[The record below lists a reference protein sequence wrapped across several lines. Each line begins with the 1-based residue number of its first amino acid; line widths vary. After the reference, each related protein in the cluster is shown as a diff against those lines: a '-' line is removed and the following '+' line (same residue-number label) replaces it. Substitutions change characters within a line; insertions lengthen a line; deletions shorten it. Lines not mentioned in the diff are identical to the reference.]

1 MDKIRNINTRLSLR
15 FEGIMIA
22 RMNEAKMKNNIII
35 LKLIF
40 IPSLAFEL
48 LRTSINNKPAI
59 IEISALIQLTNLYD

>member
-1 MDKIRNINTRLSLR
+1 
-15 FEGIMIA
+15 MIA
-22 RMNEAKMKNNIII
+22 RMNEAKMKNTIII

-48 LRTSINNKPAI
+48 LRTSINSKPAI